1 MKLHPPQT
9 LLMQAKHTT
18 SFRTYVLIEDLWCKT
33 AYGCKAKGEQ
43 VDNGIYSMQHVKLSL
58 ETFRSQHYSKTLVLF
73 MSLWSL
79 HFLRD
84 WQYYWQ
90 YYCGQLVLIT
100 DCFNDC
106 PINLLLTNI

>member
-58 ETFRSQHYSKTLVLF
+58 ETFVKSTLFKDVSVIYVSAFSKKLATL
-73 MSLWSL
+73 LW
-79 HFLRD
+79 F
-84 WQYYWQ
+84 
-90 YYCGQLVLIT
+90 GI
-100 DCFNDC
+100 
-106 PINLLLTNI
+106 